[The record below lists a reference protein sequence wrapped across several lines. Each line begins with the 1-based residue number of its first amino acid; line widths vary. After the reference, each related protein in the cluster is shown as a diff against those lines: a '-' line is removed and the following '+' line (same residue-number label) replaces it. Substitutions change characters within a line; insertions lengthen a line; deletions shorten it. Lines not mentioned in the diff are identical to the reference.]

1 MNYMNYVK
9 KFQKCLSSKK
19 NDPKHFLCI
28 FLAIMGIYFLGK
40 IAQSVYNRF
49 AITESFDNSTKKG
62 DPSDA
67 SGFLLLHM
75 NGCGYC
81 KKMMP
86 EWDKFVGGNTSKIT
100 PKMVE
105 RKEDPSLMDKYV
117 QHSKY
122 LHRAFS
128 RSLHLENRALLHLH
142 FDGDFNWSSSL
153 YLAQIILRF

>member
-40 IAQSVYNRF
+40 IAQSLYNRF
-49 AITESFDNSTKKG
+49 VITESFDNSTKKG

-67 SGFLLLHM
+67 SEFLLLHM
-75 NGCGYC
+75 SKCGYC

-86 EWDKFVGGNTSKIT
+86 EWDKFVGTNTSKIT

-105 RKEDPSLMDKYV
+105 RKEDPSLMDKYNV
-117 QHSKY
+117 TSFPTILLVDSKGDKIKSY
-122 LHRAFS
+122 DGERT
-128 RSLHLENRALLHLH
+128 ALGFQKFCDSH
-142 FDGDFNWSSSL
+142 
-153 YLAQIILRF
+153 A

>member
-40 IAQSVYNRF
+40 IAQSLYDRF
-49 AITESFDNSTKKG
+49 VVTESFDNSTKTG

-67 SGFLLLHM
+67 SEFLLLHM

-105 RKEDPSLMDKYV
+105 RKEDPSLMDKYNV
-117 QHSKY
+117 TSFPTILLVDSKGDKIKSY
-122 LHRAFS
+122 EGDRT
-128 RSLHLENRALLHLH
+128 ALGFQKFCDSH
-142 FDGDFNWSSSL
+142 
-153 YLAQIILRF
+153 A

>member
-9 KFQKCLSSKK
+9 KFQKCLASKK

-40 IAQSVYNRF
+40 IAQSLYNRF
-49 AITESFDNSTKKG
+49 VITESFDNSTKKG

-67 SGFLLLHM
+67 SEFLLLHM
-75 NGCGYC
+75 SGCGYC

-86 EWDKFVGGNTSKIT
+86 AWNKFVGANISKIT

-105 RKEDPSLMDKYV
+105 RKEDPSLMDKYNV
-117 QHSKY
+117 TSFPTILLVDSKGDKIKSY
-122 LHRAFS
+122 EGDRT
-128 RSLHLENRALLHLH
+128 ALG
-142 FDGDFNWSSSL
+142 FQKFCDS
-153 YLAQIILRF
+153 YA